1 MINDPAIFFDTGPP
15 RSYRFK
21 RLHESRGRP
30 QGCVFGRSTDFLS
43 LSQAL
48 RVRNR
53 RSFSIPCFRMRFQ
66 TVTRLMFKR
75 RAAAD

>member
-15 RSYRFK
+15 RSYRLK

-30 QGCVFGRSTDFLS
+30 QGCVFGRSTDFS
-43 LSQAL
+43 ILSQAPG
-48 RVRNR
+48 VRNR
-53 RSFSIPCFRMRFQ
+53 PFSIPDFRMRFQ
-66 TVTRLMFKR
+66 TVTRLMFKS